1 MSVEFFIEDLK
12 YNGNLTLGQMVEL
25 GQNISHYD
33 GFAEYSHHKI
43 KQYVSIFLGQE
54 NVSAMGFELS
64 YKSKKKS
71 YCIKL
76 DTPCST
82 GDFKVI
88 FDYIK
93 KLCAFLGTNK
103 VLTKKREEYSPENIE
118 EYPYVEQI
126 MTCLKQTMKA
136 FKKQKEPDTIEFS
149 GINRDVSFNEEIFKE
164 IMESNDPVDSFSEF
178 VTNVQKIKA
187 ATPRQEIHLG
197 SYIGVYTLTETV
209 RTILPFK
216 PAVDEKNKQIF
227 IRDDMIDYWDLN
239 LVVIEGDPSDIK
251 SYKVL
256 GSIKYSDFIANL
268 PKDKYSF
275 IDASYILVEGLNREE
290 IENLLK

>member
-1 MSVEFFIEDLK
+1 
-12 YNGNLTLGQMVEL
+12 
-25 GQNISHYD
+25 
-33 GFAEYSHHKI
+33 
-43 KQYVSIFLGQE
+43 
-54 NVSAMGFELS
+54 
-64 YKSKKKS
+64 
-71 YCIKL
+71 
-76 DTPCST
+76 
-82 GDFKVI
+82 
-88 FDYIK
+88 
-93 KLCAFLGTNK
+93 
-103 VLTKKREEYSPENIE
+103 
-118 EYPYVEQI
+118 
-126 MTCLKQTMKA
+126 
-136 FKKQKEPDTIEFS
+136 
-149 GINRDVSFNEEIFKE
+149 
-164 IMESNDPVDSFSEF
+164 MESNDPVERFSEF

-256 GSIKYSDFIANL
+256 GSIKYADFIAKL
-268 PKDKYSF
+268 PKDKYHF
-275 IDASYILVEGLNREE
+275 IDASYICVEGLNREE

>member
-1 MSVEFFIEDLK
+1 MSVEFFIEDTK
-12 YNGNLTLGQMVEL
+12 YNGNLTLGQMVEI

-54 NVSAMGFELS
+54 GVSAMGFELS

-76 DTPCST
+76 DIPCST
-82 GDFKVI
+82 GDFEVA

-93 KLCAFLGTNK
+93 RLCAFLESNK
-103 VLTKKREEYSPENIE
+103 VITKKGEEYTPENIE
-118 EYPYVEQI
+118 EYPYIEQI
-126 MTCLKQTMKA
+126 MASLKQTMRA
-136 FKKQKEPDTIEFS
+136 FNKQKEPDTIEFS
-149 GINRDVSFNEEIFKE
+149 GIYRDASFNKEIFTH
-164 IMESNDPVDSFSEF
+164 IMESSSPVESFSEY
-178 VTNVQKIKA
+178 VTNIQKIKA

-216 PAVDEKNKQIF
+216 PVVDAQNKQIF

-239 LVVIEGDPSDIK
+239 LVVIDGDPNNIK

-256 GSIKYSDFIANL
+256 GSIRYSDFIAKL
-268 PKDKYSF
+268 PKDKYHF
-275 IDASYILVEGLNREE
+275 IDASYICVEGLKREE

>member
-12 YNGNLTLGQMVEL
+12 YNGNLTLGQMVEI

-54 NVSAMGFELS
+54 NVSAMGFDLS

-76 DTPCST
+76 SLPCST
-82 GDFKVI
+82 GDFQVV

-93 KLCAFLGTNK
+93 RLCAFLESNK
-103 VLTKKREEYSPENIE
+103 VITKKVEEYTPENIE
-118 EYPYVEQI
+118 EYPYIEQI
-126 MTCLKQTMKA
+126 MASLKQTMRA
-136 FKKQKEPDTIEFS
+136 FNKQKEPDTIEFS
-149 GINRDVSFNEEIFKE
+149 GIYRDASFNKEIFTK
-164 IMESNDPVDSFSEF
+164 IMESSNPVDSFSEY
-178 VTNVQKIKA
+178 VTNIQKIKA

-216 PAVDEKNKQIF
+216 PVVNKENQQIL

-239 LVVIEGDPSDIK
+239 LVVIDGNPDDIK

-256 GSIKYSDFIANL
+256 GSIKYSDFIAKL

>member
-12 YNGNLTLGQMVEL
+12 YNGNLTLGQMVEI

-54 NVSAMGFELS
+54 GVSAMGFELS

-76 DTPCST
+76 DIPCST

-136 FKKQKEPDTIEFS
+136 FKKQKA
-149 GINRDVSFNEEIFKE
+149 
-164 IMESNDPVDSFSEF
+164 SNPVESFSEY
-178 VTNVQKIKA
+178 VTNIQKIKA

-239 LVVIEGDPSDIK
+239 VVVIDGDPNNIK

-256 GSIKYSDFIANL
+256 GSIRYSDFIAKL